1 MGKLSIEQALQKGIE
16 AHEAGNVQEADRY
29 YSAILKAHPKHPDAN
44 HNMGV
49 LAVGIGKVQAAL
61 PFYKTALEANPSIM
75 QFWLS
80 YIDALVKIDRITEA
94 KVVFDQAKSHGVKGD
109 AVDKLEK
116 VLGTS
121 AVHSNNPSQGQ
132 ASDQTN
138 VLDKLKLDQALKL
151 AAKKVKEKAS
161 EDAKRIYQDILI
173 KFPKN
178 KKAIESLKKLSGK
191 VSYSSKTSQDP
202 SQAQLQALLN
212 LHGQGQLKQ
221 ALEQCKALFQQHPR
235 SAILFNIQGAL
246 LKGLDHL
253 DLSVEAYKKAIS
265 IKPDYAE
272 AFSNMGNALK
282 AQGKLEEAL
291 EAYNKAISIK
301 PDYAEAYFNMG
312 GVLKEQQKRH
322 EELEAYNKAI
332 SIKPDF
338 AEVYNNMGVT
348 LQYQGKQEEAKEA
361 YTKALSIKPDYAEA
375 YNNMGNAL
383 RDQGKLEEASE
394 AYKKALS
401 IQPNNSYAHRNFSII
416 TKYKL
421 GDPHIRKIETLLQ
434 SSNLSDSDR
443 CNLHYTNAKIQ
454 EDLENL
460 GGAFDSYVDGG
471 KLRKKLLKYEF
482 SQDERLFAQV
492 KTMAPQLNS
501 IVANLPLEEIS
512 LTPIF
517 ILGMPRSGTTLVE
530 QIVSSHSTVTGAG
543 ELRYIAQYGKKLAL
557 GQSTPNVKTLMKFRN
572 QYFTELAKRS
582 EGRSLITDKM
592 PLNFIFIAL
601 ICAAF
606 PEAKIIHVN
615 RDPKATCWSN
625 FKHYF
630 VSSELGY
637 SYDLADIIK
646 YYRLYVN
653 LMQFWGQIY
662 SNRIFNVNYDQLT
675 ENQEPEIRRLIAN
688 LGLSLEDACLA
699 PENNSRAVKTA
710 SNIQIRQKIY
720 KGSSD
725 AWRKFEPF
733 LAGVFEELDLSGS
746 W

>member
-202 SQAQLQALLN
+202 SQAQLQSLLN

-348 LQYQGKQEEAKEA
+348 LQYQ
-361 YTKALSIKPDYAEA
+361 
-375 YNNMGNAL
+375 
-383 RDQGKLEEASE
+383 
-394 AYKKALS
+394 
-401 IQPNNSYAHRNFSII
+401 
-416 TKYKL
+416 
-421 GDPHIRKIETLLQ
+421 
-434 SSNLSDSDR
+434 
-443 CNLHYTNAKIQ
+443 
-454 EDLENL
+454 
-460 GGAFDSYVDGG
+460 
-471 KLRKKLLKYEF
+471 
-482 SQDERLFAQV
+482 
-492 KTMAPQLNS
+492 
-501 IVANLPLEEIS
+501 
-512 LTPIF
+512 
-517 ILGMPRSGTTLVE
+517 
-530 QIVSSHSTVTGAG
+530 
-543 ELRYIAQYGKKLAL
+543 
-557 GQSTPNVKTLMKFRN
+557 
-572 QYFTELAKRS
+572 
-582 EGRSLITDKM
+582 
-592 PLNFIFIAL
+592 
-601 ICAAF
+601 
-606 PEAKIIHVN
+606 
-615 RDPKATCWSN
+615 
-625 FKHYF
+625 
-630 VSSELGY
+630 
-637 SYDLADIIK
+637 
-646 YYRLYVN
+646 
-653 LMQFWGQIY
+653 
-662 SNRIFNVNYDQLT
+662 
-675 ENQEPEIRRLIAN
+675 
-688 LGLSLEDACLA
+688 
-699 PENNSRAVKTA
+699 
-710 SNIQIRQKIY
+710 
-720 KGSSD
+720 
-725 AWRKFEPF
+725 
-733 LAGVFEELDLSGS
+733 
-746 W
+746 